1 MYLLNHNGHNALE
14 AIIGASPEMLPNIR
28 LRRKAPL
35 TNRQNGVRIWVGGCV
50 HREKGQRGV
59 RVGILADSHG
69 RADLLQIGIEVLR
82 SRRAEKLVHLGDVTD
97 TLRPETVDECAEIL
111 LRDGIE
117 GVMGNHEYSLVTH
130 HFKRYPD
137 RFAERAKDYIRSLPY
152 VLEIADVCF
161 THFSPTGGVHGLYA
175 ATDTKSYVAM
185 LSDSSW
191 PVLINGHSHDP
202 HIFSRSDGVSRNV
215 EFDLES
221 PFKLKRGTRYV
232 LTCGALEDRYCALFD
247 FEERVFEVISMPA

>member
-1 MYLLNHNGHNALE
+1 MYLLNRNGHNALE
-14 AIIGASPEMLPNIR
+14 AIIGTSPEILPNMCF
-28 LRRKAPL
+28 RRKAPL
-35 TNRQNGVRIWVGGCV
+35 TNRQNRVRIWVGSCV
-50 HREKGQRGV
+50 KREKGPRGV

-69 RADLLQIGIEVLR
+69 RADLLQIGIEILR
-82 SRRAEKLVHLGDVTD
+82 SRRVEKLVHLGDVTD

-152 VLEIADVCF
+152 VLEIAGVCF

-202 HIFSRSDGVSRNV
+202 RIFCQSDGVVRSV

-221 PFKLKRGTRYV
+221 PFKLQGDTRYV
-232 LTCGALEDRYCALFD
+232 LTCGAVEDRYCALFD